1 MKSQLYYLLSLLF
14 LFSCGK
20 DNSAQ
25 TDVQRLN
32 ENRRLWESQSIMSYQ
47 FTQSISCF
55 CIEEFTRAK
64 TLRVQDEVLIS
75 VDGQSNFEE
84 ISPNA
89 YLTIEE
95 AFAYIENR
103 LAEDPF
109 YFRIDFHKDYGFP
122 QQFYFDRSE
131 MIADDEIGYSFTS
144 FEVLDRLD

>member
-1 MKSQLYYLLSLLF
+1 MKSQLYYLLLLLVF
-14 LFSCGK
+14 FSCGK

-25 TDVQRLN
+25 THEQRLN
-32 ENRRLWESQSIMSYQ
+32 ENRRLWESQSIIAYQ

-64 TLRVQDEVLIS
+64 TLLVQDKVLFS
-75 VDGQSNFEE
+75 VNGQSNFEE

-95 AFAYIENR
+95 AFVYIENR
-103 LAEDPF
+103 LAKDPF
-109 YFRIDFHKDYGFP
+109 DFRIDYHKDYGFP
-122 QQFYFDRSE
+122 QQFYFDGSE